1 MTRHPGK
8 PEDMSNSK
16 TSTMHGTAETEMSD
30 PSRAFGALLLRFRAF
45 VALVVIVI
53 VFSLLSPSFLTVSN
67 ITTVLVQT
75 SINGLLAIGMTFV
88 IVSGGIDLSVGAIAG
103 LCGMVIGAII
113 DVGVPIPALGVIIY
127 PHAWVAVVLGVAAGA
142 FIGWINGAI
151 ITRLKVAPFIAT
163 LGMLYVARGAAL
175 LSNNGS
181 TFPFLNGKP
190 ELGNVGLPWLGS
202 GLLLGIPV
210 PIWLL
215 VIASLVAT
223 GVATRTKFGRHV
235 YAIGGNER
243 AAGLSGV
250 RVQAVRGQ
258 VYVISGALAALAG
271 AVIAS
276 QLDSANASAGT
287 GYELNAIAAAVLGGT
302 SLMGGKGTIGGS
314 VIGALVI
321 GALVDGLILLGVS
334 DFWQMIFTG
343 LVIVAAVSIDQFQF
357 NTVQFPWRRSRETEV
372 TS

>member
-1 MTRHPGK
+1 MTKHAGN
-8 PEDMSNSK
+8 PENMNDPTKKSMSGS
-16 TSTMHGTAETEMSD
+16 GRAETFGL
-30 PSRAFGALLLRFRAF
+30 SRTFGELLLRFRAF
-45 VALVVIVI
+45 VALIAIII
-53 VFSLLSPSFLTVSN
+53 VFSLLSSSFLTVSN

-103 LCGMVIGAII
+103 LCGMIIGALI
-113 DVGVPIPALGVIIY
+113 DVGVPIPALGVVIY
-127 PHAWVAVVLGVAAGA
+127 PHAWVAVALGVTAGA
-142 FIGWINGAI
+142 FIGWINGVI

-163 LGMLYVARGAAL
+163 LGTLYVARGAAL

-190 ELGNVGLPWLGS
+190 QLGNGGLPWLGN
-202 GLLLGIPV
+202 GLLLDIPV

-250 RVQAVRGQ
+250 RVQAVRAR

-276 QLDSANASAGT
+276 QLDAANASAGT

-321 GALVDGLILLGVS
+321 GSLVDGLILLGVS

-357 NTVQFPWRRSRETEV
+357 DTVQLPWRRRRETEV